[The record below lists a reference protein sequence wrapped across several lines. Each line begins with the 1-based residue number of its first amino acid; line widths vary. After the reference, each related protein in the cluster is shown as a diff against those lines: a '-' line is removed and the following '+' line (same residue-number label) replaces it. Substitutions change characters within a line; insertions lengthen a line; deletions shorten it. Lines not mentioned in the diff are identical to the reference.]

1 MVKTTCLDKLP
12 MQKDHWNHEENEKFF
27 SGNWTDLPK
36 KAGLRKCGKSCR
48 QKWAKNQKNDIRNES
63 FTPQE
68 EELIIKL
75 HAAIGSRWPIIAQQ
89 LPGRT
94 DNDVKTLWNT
104 KLRKKLSA
112 MGIDPVTHKPFSQI
126 LADYGNIGAFPKARM
141 QFTSSIMLKSE
152 QPQKHILQTCP
163 NVPSKDNS
171 LHLYSQFQAI
181 NLVTDSSNYTM
192 SDQTIPP
199 QSFMTECASSSTSPS
214 STMNQATSSFNWSDY
229 LLQDTMVP
237 DQENVAILAQN
248 HANTEE
254 KQDSGASQDTTSND
268 ISMYALENFSS
279 SNGSFVEAMI
289 ARQDEMFLQFPTLY
303 EEPFYY

>member
-1 MVKTTCLDKLP
+1 MVKTTCLDK
-12 MQKDHWNHEENEKFF
+12 QKEHWNQEENGKLF
-27 SGNWTDLPK
+27 S
-36 KAGLRKCGKSCR
+36 GLRKCGKSCR
-48 QKWAKNQKNDIRNES
+48 QKWAKNQKTDTRNES
-63 FTPQE
+63 FSPQE

-141 QFTSSIMLKSE
+141 QFTSSMMLKSE
-152 QPQKHILQTCP
+152 QPQKHNQQTCP
-163 NVPSKDNS
+163 NVEPFKDNS

-181 NLVTDSSNYTM
+181 NLVTDSTNY
-192 SDQTIPP
+192 TIPP

-214 STMNQATSSFNWSDY
+214 STMNQASTSSFNWSDF
-229 LLQDTMVP
+229 LLQDVLVP
-237 DQENVAILAQN
+237 DQENAVILAQN

-254 KQDSGASQDTTSND
+254 KQDYEAAEDKNNETSL
-268 ISMYALENFSS
+268 YALENLSS

-303 EEPFYY
+303 EEPSYY